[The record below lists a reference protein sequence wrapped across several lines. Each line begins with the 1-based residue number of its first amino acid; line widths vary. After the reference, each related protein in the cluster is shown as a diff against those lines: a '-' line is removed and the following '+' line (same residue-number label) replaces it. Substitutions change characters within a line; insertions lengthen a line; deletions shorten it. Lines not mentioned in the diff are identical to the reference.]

1 MHNNRTP
8 KFSLKALFVAGILL
22 PFSVMAAG
30 TALIKTDEDVAKISW
45 KDAETALL
53 QQEGEDDSIIIR
65 DSKAYMIT
73 HQGGKPMVMDLSEM
87 TELLMAFVDDE
98 TIQAEIPTGIEKIKA
113 TGESKT
119 IAGVKGDVYE
129 ATIKT
134 ANGETEDVTLVLT
147 NDKTVA
153 ELTEVYTYV
162 LTTLLK
168 FDGIEQVLA
177 DLPKDHKGVL
187 ALDDTYV
194 IQEIDGATPKDDLFE
209 LPAKPVGLQ
218 DMLQDLQGLFDD

>member
-1 MHNNRTP
+1 MHNNRTH

-30 TALIKTDEDVAKISW
+30 TALIKTDDDVAKVSW

-53 QQEGEDDSIIIR
+53 QQEGEEDSIIIR
-65 DSKAYMIT
+65 DSKAYMVT
-73 HQGGKPMVMDLSEM
+73 HEGGEPNVMDLTEM
-87 TELLMAFVDDE
+87 TELLMALVDEE
-98 TIQAEIPTGIEKIKA
+98 TIQAEIPTGIENIKA

-119 IAGVKGDVYE
+119 IAGVKGETYK

-147 NDKTVA
+147 NDKTVT

-168 FDGIEQVLA
+168 FDGIEKL
-177 DLPKDHKGVL
+177 
-187 ALDDTYV
+187 
-194 IQEIDGATPKDDLFE
+194 
-209 LPAKPVGLQ
+209 
-218 DMLQDLQGLFDD
+218 